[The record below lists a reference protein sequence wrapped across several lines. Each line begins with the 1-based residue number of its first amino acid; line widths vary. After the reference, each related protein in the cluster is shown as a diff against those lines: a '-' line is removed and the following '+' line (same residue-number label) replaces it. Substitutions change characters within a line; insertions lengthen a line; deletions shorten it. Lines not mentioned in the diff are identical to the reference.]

1 MKIDFTALQFE
12 SGRLLKM
19 NYYEYTYL
27 TSGVEPSGLILTPKG
42 IRWLLPEPSVTE
54 GFVVVEGLRG
64 IFLRF
69 FLFFFPRFSKPS
81 FSSVGGVGVKTNC
94 QVRVNFLVKFFHHK
108 SQTHRGYSTAETL
121 IDLLFWCIGGFTGGV
136 WGCGTPPEM

>member
-1 MKIDFTALQFE
+1 MKIDFTALKLE
-12 SGRLLKM
+12 PERVLKIS
-19 NYYEYTYL
+19 YYNYTYL

-42 IRWLLPEPSVTE
+42 IGWLPPEPSVTE

-94 QVRVNFLVKFFHHK
+94 QVRVKFLVKLFH
-108 SQTHRGYSTAETL
+108 L
-121 IDLLFWCIGGFTGGV
+121 
-136 WGCGTPPEM
+136 